1 MSAISPPARRQAG
14 ISHYGHDLPRNARKL
29 PRLMRTHVIARKTHK
44 WLGLFVG
51 VQVVIWSLTGLYMT
65 AVHIDII
72 HGDHFIRQAPF
83 KPVDLSQVRDPIP
96 LAAELGADG
105 ARMVAVRNRPA
116 YAFAAEAGEQ
126 VVDATSGR
134 PVPALSETEI
144 RSIAQ
149 STYIGSGG
157 IASAALINEVPGE
170 IRGRK
175 PPLWRVEFDH
185 WNKPTLYFSPT
196 TGELVTRR
204 HELWRVFDFFWM
216 LHVMGYED
224 RDNVNNGFLR
234 VFTWGAVLM
243 AFSGAWLLF
252 YSFHRKKK
260 KVAR

>member
-1 MSAISPPARRQAG
+1 
-14 ISHYGHDLPRNARKL
+14 
-29 PRLMRTHVIARKTHK
+29 MRTHVVARKTHK

-51 VQVVIWSLTGLYMT
+51 LQVVIWSLTGLYMT

-72 HGDHFIRQAPF
+72 HGDHFIRPTPLT
-83 KPVDLSQVRDPIP
+83 PVDLSQLRDPISF
-96 LAAELGADG
+96 AAQRNADG
-105 ARMVAVRNRPA
+105 TRMVMVRNRPA
-116 YAFAAEAGEQ
+116 YVLATEAGEQ

-134 PVPALSETEI
+134 PVPAPSETEI
-144 RSIAQ
+144 RSIAE

-157 IASAALINEVPGE
+157 IASAALISEIPGE

-185 WNKPTLYFSPT
+185 WNKPTLYFSPA
-196 TGELVTRR
+196 TGQLVTRR

-243 AFSGAWLLF
+243 ALSGAWLLF
-252 YSFHRKKK
+252 YSFHRKRKK
-260 KVAR
+260 AVRG

>member
-1 MSAISPPARRQAG
+1 
-14 ISHYGHDLPRNARKL
+14 
-29 PRLMRTHVIARKTHK
+29 MRTHVVARKTHK

-51 VQVVIWSLTGLYMT
+51 LQVVIWSLTGLYMT
-65 AVHIDII
+65 AIHIDII
-72 HGDHFIRQAPF
+72 HGDHFIRPALPRS
-83 KPVDLSQVRDPIP
+83 VDLSQLRDPVL
-96 LAAELGADG
+96 LASGRGADWV
-105 ARMVAVRNRPA
+105 RMAWIRNRPA
-116 YAFAAEAGEQ
+116 YVLTTEAGEQ
-126 VVDATSGR
+126 VIDAMSGG
-134 PVPALSETEI
+134 PVPAPNETEI
-144 RSIAQ
+144 RSIAK

-157 IASAALINEVPGE
+157 IASAALISEIPGE

-185 WNKPTLYFSPT
+185 WNKPTLYFSPA

-243 AFSGAWLLF
+243 ALSGAWLLF

-260 KVAR
+260 KAVRP

>member
-1 MSAISPPARRQAG
+1 
-14 ISHYGHDLPRNARKL
+14 
-29 PRLMRTHVIARKTHK
+29 MRTHVISRKTHK

-51 VQVVIWSLTGLYMT
+51 LQVVIWSLTGLYMT

-72 HGDHFIRQAPF
+72 HGDHFIRAAPST
-83 KPVDLSQVRDPIP
+83 PVDLSHLRDPIL
-96 LAAELGADG
+96 LAAQRGADG
-105 ARMVAVRNRPA
+105 ARMTLVRNRPVYVLA
-116 YAFAAEAGEQ
+116 TELGEQ
-126 VVDATSGR
+126 VVDAASGQ
-134 PVPALSETEI
+134 PVPAPNETEI
-144 RSIAQ
+144 RSTAKF
-149 STYIGSGG
+149 TYTGSGG
-157 IASAALINEVPGE
+157 IASAALINDIPGE

-243 AFSGAWLLF
+243 ALSGAWLLF

-260 KVAR
+260 VAR